1 MKSFPVCLLPAKGL
15 AYQLPSEV
23 QKVNPADRAA
33 RAAQSRENLRVVEIT
48 IPKPDDWHLHL
59 RDGAMLEGVLPYS
72 ARDFA
77 RAIIMPN
84 LMPPVVT
91 SADAQAYRDRIMA
104 ALPEGM
110 AFTPLMTLYLTEGTD
125 PADVASAHASGLVT
139 AVKLY
144 PAGATTNSSSGV
156 RNLAKVM
163 PVLEKMAEIG
173 MPLCI
178 HGEVTDPSVDIFDRE
193 AVFIETVLDPLRR
206 QLPELKVTLEHI
218 TTSNGIHYVMGAD
231 ANLAGSITTHHL
243 MINRNAILAGGIK
256 PHYYCLPVAKRE
268 SHRLALRKAATSGD
282 KRFFLGTDS
291 APHVDP
297 LKECACG
304 CAGIFTSINTLSCLA
319 HVFEEDNAL
328 DKLAGFASLN
338 GPAWYGL
345 PVNSE
350 TVTLKKRDQPVAWP
364 ARIETGDGPVTVF
377 DPMVPIH
384 WEVA

>member
-1 MKSFPVCLLPAKGL
+1 MV
-15 AYQLPSEV
+15 
-23 QKVNPADRAA
+23 D
-33 RAAQSRENLRVVEIT
+33 IT
-48 IPKPDDWHLHL
+48 IPRPDDWHLHL

-84 LMPPVVT
+84 LVPPVVT
-91 SADAQAYRDRIMA
+91 AKDAQAYRDRIMA
-104 ALPEGM
+104 AMPEGM
-110 AFTPLMTLYLTEGTD
+110 SFTPLMTLYLTEGTD
-125 PADVASAHASGLVT
+125 AADVALAHASGLVT

-156 RNLAKVM
+156 RDLGKVM

-178 HGEVTDPSVDIFDRE
+178 HGEVTDPAVDIFDRE

-206 QLPELKVTLEHI
+206 RLPELKITLEHV
-218 TTSNGIHYVMGAD
+218 TTSQGVEYVTGSD
-231 ANLAGSITTHHL
+231 ANLAASITTHHL

-268 SHRLALRKAATSGD
+268 SHRLALRKAATCGD
-282 KRFFLGTDS
+282 ARFFLGTDS

-297 LKECACG
+297 LKECGCG
-304 CAGIFTSINTLSCLA
+304 CAGIFTAINTLSCLA
-319 HVFEEDNAL
+319 HVFEEEAAL
-328 DKLAGFASLN
+328 DQLAGFASLN

-345 PVNSE
+345 PVNTE
-350 TVTLKKRDQPVAWP
+350 TVTLVRRDQPVSWP
-364 ARIETGDGPVTVF
+364 DRIYTGDGPVTVF
-377 DPMVPIH
+377 DPLLPIH
-384 WEVA
+384 WEIA